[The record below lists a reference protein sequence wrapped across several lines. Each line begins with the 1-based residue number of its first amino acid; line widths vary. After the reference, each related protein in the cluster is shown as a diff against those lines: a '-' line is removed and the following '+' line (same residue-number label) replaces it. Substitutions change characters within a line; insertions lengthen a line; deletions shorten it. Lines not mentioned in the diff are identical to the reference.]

1 MAVSCRGR
9 SDTFWTLEPSHG
21 HRVERMKV
29 SEDFS
34 FGSPSPKNN
43 DFGASENCRMCV
55 SWSGRSSGYFGFREL
70 ISVDIENVGI
80 VEISVSFGF
89 ACEIMSSKDDDGS
102 S

>member
-1 MAVSCRGR
+1 
-9 SDTFWTLEPSHG
+9 
-21 HRVERMKV
+21 MKV

-34 FGSPSPKNN
+34 FGSPPSEND
-43 DFGASENCRMCV
+43 DFGASENCRVCV
-55 SWSGRSSGYFGFREL
+55 SWSGRSSGYFGFSEL

-89 ACEIMSSKDDDGS
+89 ACEVVPSKDDDRS